1 MMIAMQYSF
10 TLPADYDMGII
21 ERRIAENGHLLD
33 GFPGLIFK
41 TYLYARRDDT
51 ATGSAEN
58 LYAPFYLWQDAESM
72 HRFLLSAGFQGVAKA
87 FGWPQVRVYPVL
99 SARIS
104 EDVTGVVFAR
114 REMTDIP
121 PYSDLTPLSSGE
133 ASNGALIDVT
143 AWDTTNWKKIRFTA
157 GKNVQTGTGQHYRIG
172 HISLPGGT
180 AAG

>member
-1 MMIAMQYSF
+1 MIAMQYSF

-21 ERRIAENGHLLD
+21 ERRVADNGHLLD

-99 SARIS
+99 FARIS
-104 EDVTGVVFAR
+104 HDAAAAVFAR
-114 REMTDIP
+114 RQITDIT
-121 PYSDLTPLSSGE
+121 PYSDLTQLNTEETGDE
-133 ASNGALIDVT
+133 ALISVT
-143 AWDTTNWKKIRFTA
+143 AWDTTNWKKIRFAA
-157 GKNVQTGTGQHYRIG
+157 GGNVQAGTGQHYRIG
-172 HISLPGGT
+172 YISLPGEE